1 MEETSFCK
9 RLFTFFL
16 KRSLVKKKK
25 YLQMQPTGFWTV
37 RHSVIVFMY
46 HHNFAL
52 PVQDLWSFL
61 SKQCPNF
68 RGSKVTGQFIDEQC
82 HGQVK
87 PVPWSPH
94 YKLHKYS
101 EMTTGVGLVFESV

>member
-25 YLQMQPTGFWTV
+25 KNLQMQPTGFWTV

-52 PVQDLWSFL
+52 PV
-61 SKQCPNF
+61 
-68 RGSKVTGQFIDEQC
+68 
-82 HGQVK
+82 
-87 PVPWSPH
+87 
-94 YKLHKYS
+94 
-101 EMTTGVGLVFESV
+101 